1 MAGVLEG
8 LKVIAME
15 HMEAIPVASLWMAD
29 WGADVIKLEPL
40 TGDMFRGLKGAHG
53 MTTEIELSGV
63 MVNWTFQ
70 LFNRNKKS
78 VAVNL
83 KTEEGAELLNKLVEQ
98 ADVFMSNYELDS
110 LKKLKADYRTLSKIN
125 PGLVYATISGYGS
138 EGPDSWQRGFDH
150 AAGWAR
156 TGMQYMIGEPG
167 SAPPRLRGG
176 MIDRG
181 VAAPHCLAG
190 ILAALL
196 HKEKTG
202 KGQELEVSLFHSGIW
217 TLALDIEASL
227 VGITAIKDDR
237 TKAKNPLYNVYRC
250 GDNRWFQMSMLQSD
264 PVWPGFCRAI
274 EKPELENDPRF
285 SSMEAR
291 EDNCEE
297 LIRIIDEKMA
307 TADSDK
313 WEQAFKDNDLIYAK
327 VQSPTEVS
335 TDPQAIA
342 NNIYTDLPHPQGS
355 FKTINTPV
363 KFKQNP
369 AEIKTSAPEVGQD
382 TELTLIEMGYDWEQ
396 IARLKEKGVIL

>member
-1 MAGVLEG
+1 MAGILEG

-29 WGADVIKLEPL
+29 WGADVLKIEPL

-53 MTTEIELSGV
+53 MPTEIELSGV
-63 MVNWTFQ
+63 SVNWTFQ
-70 LFNRNKKS
+70 LFNRNKRS
-78 VAVNL
+78 MALNL
-83 KTEEGAELLNKLVEQ
+83 KTEQGREILYKLVEG

-110 LKKLKADYRTLSKIN
+110 IKNLKADYETLSKVN
-125 PGLVYATISGYGS
+125 PALVYATISGYGS
-138 EGPDSWQRGFDH
+138 VGPDSEQRGFDH

-181 VAAPHCLAG
+181 VAAPQALSG

-202 KGQELEVSLFHSGIW
+202 EGQELEVSLFHSGIW
-217 TLALDIEASL
+217 TLALDIEAAL
-227 VGITAIKDDR
+227 VGITSIKDDR
-237 TKAKNPLYNVYRC
+237 TKAKNPLYNVYRA

-264 PVWPGFCRAI
+264 PIWPGFCRAI
-274 EKPELENDPRF
+274 ERPDLENDPRF
-285 SSMEAR
+285 NSMEAR

-297 LIRIIDEKMA
+297 LIRIIDEVLASKS
-307 TADSDK
+307 SDE
-313 WEQAFKDNDLIYAK
+313 WEPRFRENDLIYAK
-327 VQSPTEVS
+327 VQSPTEVT
-335 TDPQAIA
+335 TDPQALA
-342 NNIYTDLPHPQGS
+342 NDIYVDLPHPLGS
-355 FKTINTPV
+355 FKMVTTSV

-382 TELTLIEMGYDWEQ
+382 TEMTLIELGYDWED
-396 IARLKEKGVIL
+396 ITRLKDNGVII

>member
-1 MAGVLEG
+1 MSGVLEG

-15 HMEAIPVASLWMAD
+15 HMEAIPVASVWMAD
-29 WGADVIKLEPL
+29 WGAEVIKVEPL

-53 MTTEIELSGV
+53 MTTEIELGGV

-78 VAVNL
+78 IAINL
-83 KTEEGAELLNKLVEQ
+83 KTEQGRELLYRLVGD
-98 ADVFMSNYELDS
+98 ADVFLSNYELDS
-110 LKKLKADYRTLSKIN
+110 LNKLHADYESLKKVN
-125 PGLVYATISGYGS
+125 PSIIYATISGYGS
-138 EGPDSWQRGFDH
+138 KGPDSEQRGFDH

-181 VAAPHCLAG
+181 VAAPQALSG
-190 ILAALL
+190 ILAALW

-202 KGQELEVSLFHSGIW
+202 EGQELEISLFNAGIW
-217 TLALDIEASL
+217 TLALDIQAAL

-237 TKAKNPLYNVYRC
+237 TKAKNPLYNVYQA
-250 GDNRWFQMSMLQSD
+250 GDGRWFQMSMLQSD

-285 SSMEAR
+285 NSLDAR
-291 EDNCEE
+291 EENCEE
-297 LIRIIDEKMA
+297 LIRIIDETLA
-307 TADSDK
+307 TGDSEK
-313 WEQAFKDNDLIYAK
+313 WEKAFRVNDLIYAK
-327 VQSPTEVS
+327 VQSPTEVT

-342 NNIYTDLPHPQGS
+342 NEVFGVLPHPQGS
-355 FKTINTPV
+355 FPVIATPV

-382 TELTLIEMGYDWEQ
+382 NELTLIDLGYTWED
-396 IARLKEKGVIL
+396 IIKFKDEGVIL